1 MMNKRIQEAFE
12 KWFCEMTSDKE
23 ISFVQDS
30 RGMMEKMGRDLDIM
44 DVSKLQGFYAG
55 YLAALP
61 KWVSVE
67 DRLPTN
73 DDRVLVYPP
82 PNPDYD
88 VLTASYCCYTT
99 HKWYYSGTHEN
110 FYPKV
115 THWQPLPPVP
125 EEGEK
130 NERSV

>member
-1 MMNKRIQEAFE
+1 MNKRIQEAFE

-67 DRLPTN
+67 DQLPVLRDGVACARFLTIPITGEGPVIMLYFA
-73 DDRVLVYPP
+73 DDQRWSQFS
-82 PNPDYD
+82 DD
-88 VLTASYCCYTT
+88 TQM
-99 HKWYYSGTHEN
+99 
-110 FYPKV
+110 V

-125 EEGEK
+125 VEGDE
-130 NERSV
+130 